1 MRRIQLA
8 SLTLALIASAC
19 SAPPPRKGEWTH
31 SGGSAAAADLERA
44 KADCTDQAVA
54 STADMRQQG
63 LASKAALGVFTECMR
78 KRGWTLQESSAP

>member
-31 SGGSAAAADLERA
+31 SSGSGTDLERA
-44 KADCTDQAVA
+44 KSDCTDQAVA
-54 STADMRQQG
+54 ATADTRQQG